1 MRMYRTVAHHA
12 DHLLF
17 IFVFDVMNSTFTAR
31 RHGETFGG
39 WIGLVFRVVDQHLFT
54 RMCDN
59 KYELSLTD
67 RGWQETSDISC
78 HSRALKP

>member
-12 DHLLF
+12 DRVLF
-17 IFVFDVMNSTFTAR
+17 IIVFDILLSTFTAG

-39 WIGLVFRVVDQHLFT
+39 WIGLVFRVVDQHLLT
-54 RMCDN
+54 RMCD